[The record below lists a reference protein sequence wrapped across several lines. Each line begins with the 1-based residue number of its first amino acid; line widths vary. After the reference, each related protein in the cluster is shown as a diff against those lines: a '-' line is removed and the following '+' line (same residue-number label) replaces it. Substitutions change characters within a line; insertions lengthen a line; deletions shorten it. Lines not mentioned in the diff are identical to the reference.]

1 MKNKVTIE
9 CDSMTI
15 NRLKEITYEQYVFYY
30 KYWVEGMFNDKYKNY
45 KFYGQIKND
54 SFKIVYVKYGS
65 NCFNPIIEGIYND
78 NVIDISI
85 KNNFR
90 LKAGHIFLYIMLL
103 LDFIMLICDPDVF
116 VFTIFIG
123 CITMLIMIKRINI
136 YVSKSIQKRLIND
149 LKLLNKYGELNG

>member
-1 MKNKVTIE
+1 
-9 CDSMTI
+9 
-15 NRLKEITYEQYVFYY
+15 
-30 KYWVEGMFNDKYKNY
+30 MFNDKYKNY

-116 VFTIFIG
+116 VFTILIG